1 MNYTLEE
8 ILEAWDSSYGE
19 NMKVEYPGFFEKLS
33 KKEENKQDGTIAPD
47 LLDEVKVGQLDIN
60 NNPVETGQHILR
72 AIYEYDEGLY
82 EMLIKHANCIDND
95 EEKYHDGTADY
106 DNDVD
111 FAELWSIQAAID
123 VMTEKYYNVKL
134 SGSCVIAEGKQK

>member
-1 MNYTLEE
+1 MTQ
-8 ILEAWDSSYGE
+8 
-19 NMKVEYPGFFEKLS
+19 
-33 KKEENKQDGTIAPD
+33 ENKNTKVLKEDD
-47 LLDEVKVGQLDIN
+47 L
-60 NNPVETGQHILR
+60 ETGQHILR
-72 AIYEYDEGLY
+72 AIKEYDEGLY

-123 VMTEKYYNVKL
+123 VMTEKYYNVKM
-134 SGSCVIAEGKQK
+134 SGSHVIAEENQK

>member
-1 MNYTLEE
+1 MAIEQTE
-8 ILEAWDSSYGE
+8 
-19 NMKVEYPGFFEKLS
+19 S
-33 KKEENKQDGTIAPD
+33 KI
-47 LLDEVKVGQLDIN
+47 EVQLDIN

-82 EMLIKHANCIDND
+82 KMLTNHANCIDND
-95 EEKYHDGTADY
+95 EEKYHDGTADF

-123 VMTEKYYNVKL
+123 VMTERYYNVKM
-134 SGSCVIAEGKQK
+134 SGSHVIAEGNQK